1 MPTWLSCGKQRYYI
15 DEEALFWELHGEV
28 TATEIHGIT
37 DILVALHRQH
47 GVALAVCDA
56 RNSSAITPEA
66 RKAISD
72 RHTAGTA
79 VAAPSV
85 IFGGSVIQR
94 TLLAPGHSRHP
105 PAGRKASRDRFCRH
119 RARSARVA
127 SAKAEAS
134 TTLTTRRSCKRRAVL
149 RSAAK
154 QTSALTGNALSCLVD
169 VAYFITFC
177 TPPFRKRSVTQT
189 SSPALT
195 SRPTASR
202 SNVPPAPSGLTA
214 TPAPSCLCG

>member
-1 MPTWLSCGKQRYYI
+1 MPTWLSCGKQRYHI

-56 RNSSAITPEA
+56 RASSAITPEA

-85 IFGGSVIQR
+85 IFGGSAIQR
-94 TLLAPGHSRHP
+94 TLLPLVIRAIRLLGGKP
-105 PAGRKASRDRFCRH
+105 PEIDF
-119 RARSARVA
+119 VA
-127 SAKAEAS
+127 TEQEAHAW
-134 TTLTTRRSCKRRAVL
+134 LA
-149 RSAAK
+149 
-154 QTSALTGNALSCLVD
+154 
-169 VAYFITFC
+169 
-177 TPPFRKRSVTQT
+177 RKRKQ
-189 SSPALT
+189 
-195 SRPTASR
+195 
-202 SNVPPAPSGLTA
+202 APR
-214 TPAPSCLCG
+214 